1 MDHGGG
7 IPPSALLFLGFIVV
21 VVGLAIA
28 LKMPPTKAPKNKN
41 KQ

>member
-28 LKMPPTKAPKNKN
+28 LKMPPKAPKNKN